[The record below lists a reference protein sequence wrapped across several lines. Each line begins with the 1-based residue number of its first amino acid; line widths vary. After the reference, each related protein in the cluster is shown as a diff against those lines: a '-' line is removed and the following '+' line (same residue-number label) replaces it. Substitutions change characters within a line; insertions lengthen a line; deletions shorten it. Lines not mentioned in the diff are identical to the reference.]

1 MNKEIAI
8 ELNAQVKIIADRYS
22 NANREMN
29 FNKELFTVDKVIPT
43 SDHTAVVVFKKT
55 SGKNVYLN
63 SMKLF
68 KNLLDTTKSQTLTTE
83 FKYVNGNTMKV
94 NANNVL
100 DQYFTKKE
108 VAAELYKK
116 SHDIIS
122 NYEEDITKFQQVE
135 ETNLYLCLN
144 TASLMKE
151 EVLKQKEEM
160 RKMKNHNQ
168 MK

>member
-1 MNKEIAI
+1 
-8 ELNAQVKIIADRYS
+8 
-22 NANREMN
+22 
-29 FNKELFTVDKVIPT
+29 
-43 SDHTAVVVFKKT
+43 
-55 SGKNVYLN
+55 
-63 SMKLF
+63 MKLF

-122 NYEEDITKFQQVE
+122 NYEEDITKFQWIE
-135 ETNLYLCLN
+135 PSAGDGIFFNLLPKNSRIGIDINPLNDEIIKYDYL
-144 TASLMKE
+144 KY
-151 EVLKQKEEM
+151 VLPKDK
-160 RKMKNHNQ
+160 KNII
-168 MK
+168 